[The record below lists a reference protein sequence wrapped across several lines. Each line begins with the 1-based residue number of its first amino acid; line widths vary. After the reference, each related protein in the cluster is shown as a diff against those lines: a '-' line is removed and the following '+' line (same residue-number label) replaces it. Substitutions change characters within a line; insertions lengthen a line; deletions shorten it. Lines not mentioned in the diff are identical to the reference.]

1 MNKHIKADLHMH
13 TNFSPDSLIT
23 PNQLVRKCESA
34 GLNCIAVTDH
44 NTIQGAMEIRDI
56 APFRVIIGEEIR
68 TSEGE
73 VIGLFLEEKVPE
85 GLSPKETAN
94 RIHSQGGLL
103 AIPHPF
109 DKFRRSVITQRG
121 LLDLRNYATI
131 LEAFNARNTFQS
143 SNQNALKLAQEWGTL
158 TSAVSDAHTTIELGR
173 TYMEMPDF
181 DGTAAGFIESVRQAR
196 LIMRPMTPLIHVIT
210 TLTKIWKRMTI
221 S

>member
-1 MNKHIKADLHMH
+1 MH

-23 PNQLVRKCESA
+23 PNQLVRKCEAA

-44 NTIQGAMEIRDI
+44 NTIQGAMEIRNI
-56 APFRVIIGEEIR
+56 APFRVNIGEEIR

-73 VIGLFLEEKVPE
+73 VIGLFLEEKVPA

-109 DKFRRSVITQRG
+109 DKFRRSVITQRC

-181 DGTAAGFIESVRQAR
+181 DGTSAGFIESVSQSR
-196 LIMRPMTPLIHVIT
+196 LVMRPITPLIHVLT
-210 TLTKIWKRMTI
+210 TLTKIWKRTTI
-221 S
+221 T

>member
-1 MNKHIKADLHMH
+1 MNKHIKTDLHMH
-13 TNFSPDSLIT
+13 TNFSPDSVMT
-23 PNQLVRKCESA
+23 PHQLVRRCESV

-44 NTIQGAMEIRDI
+44 NTIQGAIEIRNI

-73 VIGLFLEEKVPE
+73 VIGLFLDEQVPE

-109 DKFRRSVITQRG
+109 DKFRTSVITQKG
-121 LLDLRNYATI
+121 LLELRNHANM
-131 LEAFNARNTFQS
+131 LEVFNARNTFQS
-143 SNQNALKLAQEWGTL
+143 ANQNALTLAREWGTL

-181 DGTAAGFIESVRQAR
+181 DGTAAGFIESVSQAR
-196 LIMRPMTPLIHVIT
+196 LVMRPITPLIHVVT

-221 S
+221 T